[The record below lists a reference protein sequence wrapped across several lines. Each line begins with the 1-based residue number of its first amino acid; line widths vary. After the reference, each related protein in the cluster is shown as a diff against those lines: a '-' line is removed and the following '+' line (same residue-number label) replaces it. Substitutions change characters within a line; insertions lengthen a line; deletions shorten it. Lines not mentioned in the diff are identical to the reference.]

1 MQRFSEGGGEEFIA
15 SLLCLRQPSVL
26 VLLALILLDTAL
38 MNSWSPLLLNPLEEA
53 CKAFI

>member
-1 MQRFSEGGGEEFIA
+1 MQRFSEGGEGEFIA

-26 VLLALILLDTAL
+26 VLLALVLLDTAL
-38 MNSWSPLLLNPLEEA
+38 MNSWSPLLLNPLEGA